1 MISRV
6 SGDRFVRSFDPTFDP
21 NGVVGVRRL
30 EVITG
35 VGGRRSW
42 SRDDK
47 ARIVAESFF
56 ARANVSAVARRYGLR
71 PQQVYAW
78 RRLARQG
85 ALALPAEE
93 EVGFVPI
100 IPGGGEPAA
109 AAAQLPAG
117 GKSGYRDDRDCP
129 CALVGL
135 EPLSHFSAGNVRQL
149 DVQQDQIG
157 MLFKGQINGGLAEP
171 GDHCRVAM
179 KFQHVLQEHQVQLI
193 ILDDQNAP

>member
-1 MISRV
+1 
-6 SGDRFVRSFDPTFDP
+6 VRSFEPTFEP

-47 ARIVAESFF
+47 ARIVAESLA

-78 RRLARQG
+78 RRLARTG

-93 EVGFVPI
+93 EIGFVPLI
-100 IPGGGEPAA
+100 A
-109 AAAQLPAG
+109 PAG
-117 GKSGYRDDRDCP
+117 DATAPATTVQSRPGSVEIE
-129 CALVGL
+129 L
-135 EPLSHFSAGNVRQL
+135 AGTVIR
-149 DVQQDQIG
+149 
-157 MLFKGQINGGLAEP
+157 AAP
-171 GDHCRVAM
+171 GVDWR
-179 KFQHVLQEHQVQLI
+179 FLREVLRAVK
-193 ILDDQNAP
+193 AAR